1 LLVETCRAPASTNG
15 ARFGFSAKDSRF
27 GFSAKDK
34 EDAMRGNWAILGI
47 ATAGIAAWTL
57 DNKADAQVLDATAG
71 ALCEAPIAD
80 ASGDPLPGIGPALT
94 QRFENGRTLFSAVL
108 QSSDGIGYAFSGVP
122 GCFIC
127 HTTPAIGG
135 SSGVTQV
142 RFGHL
147 FPDGSFD
154 PLLAEGG
161 PTQQFVGQVGPN
173 APPDCPAQPPIPVET
188 IPADANVTV
197 SRNAPP
203 LFGLGLVEGI
213 PDAALELIARA
224 ERLNPDGVRGR
235 VNHVTDALTG
245 QRSAGRFGLKA
256 QIRTLTEF
264 VSDAMHNEL
273 GVTSPL
279 FPQENCPNGDCT
291 HADCDGVPDPD
302 MGDDKVQ
309 MFVDFIRLL
318 SPPPPRPLTASAQR
332 GKLLFLTIGC
342 AACHLPDQITGPS
355 SIRALNRVL
364 FHPYSDFLIHDM
376 GPSVLGSADETTQ
389 GEARA
394 QFVRTTPLWGAN
406 SKAELF
412 HDGRGGTVAGSVF
425 YHGGEA
431 NPARS
436 RFMALSTDDQTAVSD
451 FVFSL

>member
-1 LLVETCRAPASTNG
+1 
-15 ARFGFSAKDSRF
+15 
-27 GFSAKDK
+27 
-34 EDAMRGNWAILGI
+34 MRGHWAILGI
-47 ATAGIAAWTL
+47 ASAGFAAWTL
-57 DNKADAQVLDATAG
+57 DKKADAEELDVMAG

-80 ASGDPLPGIGPALT
+80 ASGDPLPGIGADLR
-94 QRFENGRTLFSAVL
+94 QRFENGRTLFSTVL
-108 QSSDGIGYAFSGVP
+108 QSTDGVGYAFSGVP
-122 GCFIC
+122 GCLFC
-127 HTTPAIGG
+127 HSTPAIGG

-147 FPDGSFD
+147 FADGSFD

-173 APPDCPAQPPIPVET
+173 AAPDCPAVSPIPFET

-197 SRNAPP
+197 SRHAPP

-213 PDAALELIARA
+213 PDFALELIAQAQRF
-224 ERLNPDGVRGR
+224 NPDGVRGR

-245 QRSAGRFGLKA
+245 KPSAGRFGLKA

-279 FPQENCPNGDCT
+279 FPHENCPNGDCT
-291 HADCDGVPDPD
+291 FADCDGVPDPD

-332 GKLLFLTIGC
+332 GKFIFHQIGC
-342 AACHLPDQITGPS
+342 ATCHLPDQITGPS
-355 SIRALNRVL
+355 SIPALNRVL
-364 FHPYSDFLIHDM
+364 FNPYSDFLIHDM

-389 GEARA
+389 GQARA

-406 SKAELF
+406 SNAELF
-412 HDGRGGTVAGSVF
+412 HDGRGVTVAGSVF

-431 NPARS
+431 DPARS
-436 RFMALSTDDQTAVSD
+436 RFMALSAGDQTAVSD